1 MKQNTDALQNQ
12 SAWPD
17 GWYVYDNNK
26 VEGPFTA
33 SQAFARDAMTGDGR
47 QVLVSRKGF
56 TQWYA
61 LKDLAEIF
69 KMTENLGRR
78 VAEEQTQLLNR
89 QHTEPLAAKKAAEP
103 EPGRRVV
110 KKQVGPAPQQVPFE
124 AAKAESPA
132 PEQAAP
138 AADARQ
144 AAASVVANMPV
155 YAPPSAKPG
164 KKTVRKPEAN
174 KTPVISEAAKK
185 GQTPAK
191 ESAGEK
197 QRLLQEYFFVRAR
210 LRLGKIRNPWA
221 AAFFGVPFS
230 AGLFWP
236 FWMHAILKEI
246 YLHAAGKAKAP
257 VWIVLASVVPGLHL
271 YAIYKTA
278 ALMRAMEM
286 QNRYS
291 SISPAV
297 AAMFGLFPPF
307 ALAYLQDGANRHWML
322 HARHS
327 GTGPKSAS

>member
-1 MKQNTDALQNQ
+1 VKQNTDALQNQ
-12 SAWPD
+12 SEWPD

-33 SQAFARDAMTGDGR
+33 SQAFAREAMTGDGR

-78 VAEEQTQLLNR
+78 VAEEQQQLKSR
-89 QHTEPLAAKKAAEP
+89 QYFEPVAVKKAAEP
-103 EPGRRVV
+103 DPGRRVV
-110 KKQVGPAPQQVPFE
+110 KKQVGPAAQPTPIE
-124 AAKAESPA
+124 PAKSTAAA
-132 PEQAAP
+132 PVQAAP
-138 AADARQ
+138 VTGTRQ
-144 AAASVVANMPV
+144 ASAVVNMPAYV
-155 YAPPSAKPG
+155 PPAAKPSRKSG
-164 KKTVRKPEAN
+164 KKSDATE
-174 KTPVISEAAKK
+174 TPVVKEAKT
-185 GQTPAK
+185 QTPAK
-191 ESAGEK
+191 APVSEK

-246 YLHAAGKAKAP
+246 YQHATNKAKVP

-278 ALMRAMEM
+278 SLMRAMEM

-297 AAMFGLFPPF
+297 AALFGLFPPF
-307 ALAYLQDGANRHWML
+307 ALAYIQDGANRHWIL

-327 GTGPKSAS
+327 GVGTKQEN